1 MKLNKKFVIAGLVA
15 ALISGSTVTM
25 NTAEAGFD
33 LGGIAKEIGKGA
45 LGKALGVDID
55 SMQDKKQNMILNL
68 SRAAICYAEA
78 AINVSEALNLNPEQ
92 RAQMKAALSNL
103 KNNKTDLGSMKRV
116 GETTQMTKEELETA
130 AQNLMDSGNQAD
142 IEKANK
148 LIKESKAQ
156 RRAANIYKG
165 LALRDATTIIASSV
179 AAFKDGNLGDKV
191 KTVTELAE
199 VAKNAQAVCN
209 VIGDNHKV
217 MKNALKAYEKKNNI
231 KDVSDKEAEKQ
242 MKDAGL
248 E

>member
-33 LGGIAKEIGKGA
+33 LGGIAKEIGKGT

-130 AQNLMDSGNQAD
+130 AKNLMDSGNQAD
-142 IEKANK
+142 IDKANE
-148 LIKESKAQ
+148 LIKQSKAQ

-179 AAFKDGNLGDKV
+179 TAFKDGNLGDKV
-191 KTVTELAE
+191 NTIKELAE
-199 VAKNAQAVCN
+199 VAKNAQAVSN
-209 VIGDNHKV
+209 IIGQNHKV
-217 MKNALKAYEKKNNI
+217 MKDALKAYEKKNNI